1 MPRER
6 ILELAGQ
13 GHRAAELLA
22 GTAIGQRCF
31 DWQQHRWTRYHTSMS
46 KLEQGLDQ
54 MGEAYA
60 GPDGYQ
66 SRGAE

>member
-46 KLEQGLDQ
+46 KLEEFDLP
-54 MGEAYA
+54 
-60 GPDGYQ
+60 GPQ
-66 SRGAE
+66 LRTASMT